1 MLPNKVASSVEAAT
15 ADIPE
20 GARIMVGGFGFPGTP
35 EALVKSLLD
44 RGVGNLTCI
53 CGPWYAGARKA
64 VDAAALIASGQVS
77 RIISA
82 PPVAPGP
89 RSSGTDPVSEDD
101 RLHLEIMPQGTLA
114 ERIRAGGAGI
124 GGFYIPTGLGTA
136 YEEGKEKMNIGGV
149 DCIFEEPIKADY
161 ALIRAQ
167 AADTMGNLVYRLAQR
182 NWNPIMATA
191 AEVTIAQVDEIVAP
205 GMLDPELVITPGIFV
220 DRIVIAGGAND
231 PT

>member
-1 MLPNKVASSVEAAT
+1 MLPNKVASSVEEAV

-20 GARIMVGGFGFPGTP
+20 GARIMVGGFGLPGIP
-35 EALVKSLLD
+35 EALVKALMD

-53 CGPWYAGARKA
+53 CGPWYGGARRTIGTA
-64 VDAAALIASGQVS
+64 SLIASGQVT
-77 RIISA
+77 RVVTA

-89 RSSGTDPVSEDD
+89 DPVSEDD
-101 RLHLEIMPQGTLA
+101 RMHLEIMPQGTLA

-124 GGFYIPTGLGTA
+124 GGFYIPTGIGTS
-136 YEEGKEKMNIGGV
+136 YEEGKERMTIGGV

-167 AADTMGNLVYRLAQR
+167 SADTMGNLVYRLAQR

-191 AEVTIAQVDEIVAP
+191 AEVTIAQVDEIVDP

-220 DRIVIAGGAND
+220 DRIVIAGGDND
-231 PT
+231 SS